1 MVFVY
6 GSVYVWGCVCM
17 GCICMGV
24 YMYGGV
30 CLCVY
35 GGVYVWCLCM
45 AVYMYGVCV
54 YGGVYVWGGVFVCV
68 PKHTNWN
75 TVFLSTS
82 VAAQTAFHSA
92 ENLSNS
98 GASVSTSCTRNVS
111 SDPLVGVLAFM
122 TATFSKVS
130 ISTP

>member
-1 MVFVY
+1 M
-6 GSVYVWGCVCM
+6 GGCLCVCM
-17 GCICMGV
+17 CVCRCICM
-24 YMYGGV
+24 
-30 CLCVY
+30 C
-35 GGVYVWCLCM
+35 
-45 AVYMYGVCV
+45 VCV
-54 YGGVYVWGGVFVCV
+54 YLSILIGILY
-68 PKHTNWN
+68 
-75 TVFLSTS
+75 FLSTS

-92 ENLSNS
+92 ENFSNS